1 MKRLDWTETDKREA
15 LKCESLND
23 NENLIR
29 LQNESQPYIAFLNS
43 TIFLLTGS
51 QTRLVKT
58 AMYSSSLHWKTLSSV
73 FKITKNLPC
82 TANCTTS
89 CEFPRMFVAEQ

>member
-43 TIFLLTGS
+43 AIFLLTGS
-51 QTRLVKT
+51 QT
-58 AMYSSSLHWKTLSSV
+58 
-73 FKITKNLPC
+73 
-82 TANCTTS
+82 
-89 CEFPRMFVAEQ
+89 